1 MTSPTTSINT
11 SLVSN
16 SGNNNIDSL
25 LGGEKWGG
33 GIGTPATLSYSFP
46 WSNSSTAVFAGYN
59 GQPYSNLNENSA
71 SQHYG
76 FNPVQV
82 TSAINALNLWA
93 NVANIKLTQIA
104 ETDSNVGDIR
114 FAFTSAT
121 DTVSTGGIAWGWA
134 NYPNAYWPS
143 AGDIWVSTA
152 SSASKDDDWSIG
164 SYNFFSL
171 VHEIGH
177 ALGLKHPFEDTPRL
191 SSNLDTRLYTV
202 MSYTNAPKS
211 LFVKVTSNPDGSASY
226 SWFHV
231 APETPML
238 LDIAVIQYLYGANNS
253 YKTGNDT
260 YTFDPRTPFFKT
272 IWDAGG
278 TDTISVANFTD
289 GCEINLNAGSFS
301 KITIKSDST
310 AGFDWITPPPT
321 PTYDGTNNLCI
332 AYNVVLENAIGSLGN
347 DTLIGNSA
355 NNSLDGGPGNDTMN
369 GGAGNDTFDWDASKR
384 SGNDIM
390 YGGLGDDVYVL
401 NSISDSVIE
410 YANEGKDTIWVSFS
424 YSIAALPNIENL
436 YGIGSNSLSLTGNSA
451 DNYLDGGSGN
461 DVIDGGAG
469 IDFARYYADS
479 YGDCTITYNGVSY
492 SIKTKSQGTDTL
504 KSIEYLIF
512 SDKTYDLSSFNAPP
526 TYTLT
531 PTKTS
536 YDEGS
541 SAVFNLVT
549 TKVAA
554 GTALTYIISGITTG
568 DLTST
573 ALSGTTVVGSDGKSI
588 ITLGIS
594 ADKLT
599 EGSEN
604 LSISILGNSAST
616 TINDTSKAA
625 TYSLIASSSSVN
637 EGAVAKFIL
646 TTTSLD
652 SGTLVPYTIT
662 GISAN
667 DIMGGMLNGNALIDA
682 SGEATISVSLL
693 LDKLTEGPEKITVT
707 VNGKA
712 ASTIVND
719 TSVYKGPAAS
729 DLVYVF
735 KSEKTGP
742 AVNPASYSY
751 YYTSNLDEVKYI
763 NAQANWPWVQK
774 AATFEAAHS
783 NPSLSTPVFKFWSDK
798 LQAPYFTISTAERDQ
813 IISWSSTGKNGYDW
827 LYAGTGFSVYTS
839 SAPTD
844 DLGKSAIPVYCVW
857 MDDTDFNPAN
867 GLSGGLLFTA
877 DKVEYDGLV
886 KLVGVTGVGA
896 VFYGEVPGN

>member
-11 SLVSN
+11 SSVSN
-16 SGNNNIDSL
+16 SGNNNIDAL

-33 GIGTPATLSYSFP
+33 SVGTQASISYSFP
-46 WSNSSTAVFAGYN
+46 WFDRTTAVFAGYN
-59 GQPYSNLNENSA
+59 GQPYSNLNENLA

-76 FNPVQV
+76 FNSVQV

-152 SSASKDDDWSIG
+152 SSGSKDDDWSIG

-202 MSYTNAPKS
+202 MSYTHAPKS

-238 LDIAVIQYLYGANNS
+238 LDIAVIQYLYGANNT

-278 TDTISVANFTD
+278 TDTISVAAFNE

-310 AGFDWITPPPT
+310 EGFNWITPPPT

-332 AYNVVLENAIGSLGN
+332 AYNVVIENAIGGSGK
-347 DTLIGNSA
+347 DSLIGNSA
-355 NNSLDGGPGNDTMN
+355 NNSLDGGPGNDTMY
-369 GGAGNDTFDWDASKR
+369 GGSGNDTFDWDSSKR
-384 SGNDIM
+384 YGNDTM
-390 YGGLGDDVYVL
+390 YGGIGDDVYVL
-401 NSISDSVIE
+401 DSISDSVIE
-410 YANEGKDTIWVSFS
+410 YANEGKDTIWVPFS

-436 YGIGSNSLSLTGNSA
+436 YGMGSNSLNLTGNSA
-451 DNYLDGGSGN
+451 ANYLDGGSGD

-469 IDFARYYADS
+469 IDYAYYYADKYS
-479 YGDCTITYNGVSY
+479 DCTITFNGISY
-492 SIKTKSQGTDTL
+492 SIQTKTRGSDTL
-504 KSIEYLIF
+504 KNIEYLIF
-512 SDKTYDLSSFNAPP
+512 SDKTYDLSTFNAPP

-536 YDEGS
+536 YDEGG

-549 TKVAA
+549 TKVTA
-554 GTALTYIISGITTG
+554 GSALTYTISGVTTG
-568 DLTST
+568 DLTSGV
-573 ALSGTTVVGSDGKSI
+573 LSGTTIVGSDGKSTV
-588 ITLGIS
+588 TLGIT

-599 EGSEN
+599 EGAET
-604 LSISILGNSAST
+604 LKISILGNSASV
-616 TINDTSKAA
+616 TI
-625 TYSLIASSSSVN
+625 
-637 EGAVAKFIL
+637 
-646 TTTSLD
+646 
-652 SGTLVPYTIT
+652 
-662 GISAN
+662 
-667 DIMGGMLNGNALIDA
+667 
-682 SGEATISVSLL
+682 
-693 LDKLTEGPEKITVT
+693 
-707 VNGKA
+707 
-712 ASTIVND
+712 ND

-774 AATFEAAHS
+774 ASTFEAAHS

-798 LQAPYFTISTAERDQ
+798 LQAHYFTVSNAERDQ

-827 LYAGTGFSVYTS
+827 KYAGTGFSVYTS

-844 DLGKSAIPVYCVW
+844 ELGKSAIPVYCIW

-867 GLSGGLLFTA
+867 GLSGGHLFTA
-877 DKVEYDGLV
+877 DKVEYDGFI
-886 KLVGVTGVGA
+886 KLVGVTGVGT